1 MNGSYKNRIRKQDT
15 RKCIPRKQNISP
27 DEFKKK
33 IGTSD
38 KILILACGALAKEI
52 SILIRANS
60 WNHLHA
66 RYLPAKLH
74 NNPENITAQLIDSS
88 NGMVL
93 VTISTQQ
100 KLFDGTLG
108 GNIEAAKKVG
118 AEVAKKALD
127 LGHKKVTF
135 DRSGY
140 KYHGRVKAL
149 ADGARDGGLE
159 F

>member
-1 MNGSYKNRIRKQDT
+1 MSKDSARIRRAKKLRANLHKNGSMRI
-15 RKCIPRKQNISP
+15 CISKSL
-27 DEFKKK
+27 K
-33 IGTSD
+33 
-38 KILILACGALAKEI
+38 
-52 SILIRANS
+52 
-60 WNHLHA
+60 
-66 RYLPAKLH
+66 
-74 NNPENITAQLIDSS
+74 NITAQLIDSS

>member
-1 MNGSYKNRIRKQDT
+1 MCVSRSLK
-15 RKCIPRKQNISP
+15 
-27 DEFKKK
+27 
-33 IGTSD
+33 
-38 KILILACGALAKEI
+38 
-52 SILIRANS
+52 
-60 WNHLHA
+60 
-66 RYLPAKLH
+66 
-74 NNPENITAQLIDSS
+74 NITAQLIDSS
-88 NGMVL
+88 NGKVL

-100 KLFDGTLG
+100 KEFKGKNG
-108 GNIEAAKKVG
+108 GNIEAASKIGV
-118 AEVAKKALD
+118 EIAKKAID